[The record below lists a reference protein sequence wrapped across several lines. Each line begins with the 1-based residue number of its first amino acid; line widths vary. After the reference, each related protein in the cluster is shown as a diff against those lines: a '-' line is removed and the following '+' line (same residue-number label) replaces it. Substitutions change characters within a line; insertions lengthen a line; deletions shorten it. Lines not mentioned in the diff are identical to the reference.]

1 MIIKTFTAETS
12 AQALKEVRKEMG
24 GEAIVLKTTET
35 PNGDNK
41 PIFEVTACLEKPTV
55 AQSSKIL
62 SETTKINKVKQT
74 ERNRIAPNTVSQN
87 TFNRPDNWQQ
97 KIFDIDQKL
106 NQIINRYEPTSEH
119 KKYGDFEDVY
129 SRLRKADFLDSFLSL
144 FMNRI
149 ISEFDNSSDNL
160 SYSREKLVRHL
171 SSFMVPDIKFEAG
184 DKVIFVGPAGSGK
197 SSALGKLAVSLV
209 TQQKQKVKLV
219 TLDDFKMTAF
229 DEIAT
234 YGEILG
240 TEVVE
245 PSADMN
251 EIKND
256 KDVITLIDTPAIP
269 LQGQQ
274 REKIKEKIDA
284 IQPDFCFVVLSSLIR
299 SSDIGNI
306 CKPLEE
312 LKPTHLIMSMT
323 DLTTSFGAFATASEA
338 LKLQIAFVTDTP
350 GGIGALHTPDPD
362 SIARQILNGEVISE

>member
-12 AQALKEVRKEMG
+12 AQALKKVREEMG

-35 PNGDNK
+35 SDSNNI

-62 SETTKINKVKQT
+62 SEATKVTKVKQT
-74 ERNRIAPNTVSQN
+74 EKNRLAPHTVSHN
-87 TFNRPDNWQQ
+87 TFNRLDNWQQ
-97 KIFDIDQKL
+97 KIFDIDKKL
-106 NQIINRYEPTSEH
+106 NQIIDRYESTSEH
-119 KKYGDFEDVY
+119 EKYGDFEDIY
-129 SRLRKADFLDSFLSL
+129 SRLKEADFLDSFLSL

-149 ISEFDNSSDNL
+149 ISEYDNSSDNL
-160 SYSREKLVRHL
+160 SYVRERLVKHL

-184 DKVIFVGPAGSGK
+184 DKVVFIGPAGSGK

-209 TQQKQKVKLV
+209 TRQKQKVKLV

-240 TEVVE
+240 AEVVE
-245 PSADMN
+245 PSVSMKK
-251 EIKND
+251 IKND
-256 KDVITLIDTPAIP
+256 KNVITLIDTPAIGSK
-269 LQGQQ
+269 GQQ
-274 REKIKEKIDA
+274 WENMKKKIDS

-306 CKPLEE
+306 SKPLEA

-323 DLTTSFGAFATASEA
+323 DLTGSFGVFATASEA

-362 SIARQILNGEVISE
+362 LIARQILNGEVISE